1 MGTWHGILALAV
13 LPALAWAAG
22 ETRGRVHWR
31 IVLGGLA
38 LQVAIAAVM
47 VGLPAARAIFMGINI
62 GVETLQAATLAGT
75 SFVFGYLGG
84 GPPPFAVTTP
94 SSSFILAFQ
103 ALPLL
108 LIVSALSA
116 VLFHWRVLPP
126 IIGGAAWLLGRTLG
140 IGGTVGVATAANVF
154 VGMLEAPLLIR
165 PYLRSMSRGALFAV
179 MTVGMATIAGTMFV
193 VYATVVR
200 AVVPDAAGHLLTA
213 SLMNAPAALAMAAL
227 MVPPEREPPQVPPLD
242 ADRAASTM
250 EAVVRGAVDGMHLLI
265 NVVAMLVVMVAL
277 VALANHIL
285 GAAPDVAGTPLTL
298 QRVLGWLAAPLAW
311 LIGVPWDEAPQ
322 VGALLGTKVVLN
334 EFLAYL
340 DMVALPA
347 DALSPRSRL
356 IVAYAL
362 CSFANL
368 GSLGIMLG
376 GLTTLVPE
384 RRTEIVS
391 LGPRTILSGT
401 LASCLSGAVIGLFVQ
416 S

>member
-13 LPALAWAAG
+13 LPALAWLAG
-22 ETRGRVHWR
+22 EARGRVHWR

-38 LQVAIAAVM
+38 LQVSIAAVM
-47 VGLPAARAIFMGINI
+47 VALPAAHAIFMGINV
-62 GVETLQAATLAGT
+62 GVETLQTATLAGT

-84 GPPPFAVTTP
+84 GSAPFAVTTP
-94 SSSFILAFQ
+94 SASFILAFQ

-140 IGGTVGVATAANVF
+140 IGGTVGVAAAANVF

-165 PYLRSMSRGALFAV
+165 PYLRGMSRGALFAV

-193 VYATVVR
+193 VYATVIR

-265 NVVAMLVVMVAL
+265 NVVAVLVVMVAL

-285 GAAPDVAGTPLTL
+285 GAAPDVAGAPLTL

-311 LIGVPWDEAPQ
+311 VIGVPWDEAPQ
-322 VGALLGTKVVLN
+322 VGALLGTKVILN

-401 LASCLSGAVIGLFVQ
+401 LASCLSGAVVGLFVQ